1 MERLQKILSAAGICS
16 RRQAE
21 NYISAGRVTV
31 NGVVASLGDQAYP
44 GVDRIELDGTP
55 VGGPADKKYLMLN
68 KPRGYVTTLSD
79 EKGRPAVA
87 ELVRDCDDRVYPV
100 GRLDMDSEG
109 LLLLTN
115 DGDLANGLM
124 HPGSEVNKTYE
135 VWVTGF
141 HTGSDALLQRPIMMD
156 GRPIRKPEVRLLSA
170 SGGTAHLH
178 ITIHEGRNRQVRRM
192 CQAAGMRV
200 TRLRRIAEGTL
211 SLGDLKKGTW
221 RYLTQQELAELKKEL
236 QF

>member
-31 NGVVASLGDQAYP
+31 NGVVASLGDQADP

-87 ELVRDCDDRVYPV
+87 ELVRDCGDRVYPV
-100 GRLDMDSEG
+100 GRLDMDSDG

-115 DGDLANGLM
+115 DGAFAQRLT
-124 HPGSEVNKTYE
+124 HPSHEMDKEYL
-135 VWVTGF
+135 VTVG
-141 HTGSDALLQRPIMMD
+141 GAL
-156 GRPIRKPEVRLLSA
+156 
-170 SGGTAHLH
+170 SGC
-178 ITIHEGRNRQVRRM
+178 EGRLAALTALEDGTPIVPAQVKVVKREAGCWMLSIVIHQGLNRQIRRM
-192 CQAAGMRV
+192 CAQVGLKV
-200 TRLRRIAEGTL
+200 LRLQRIREGAL
-211 SLGDLKKGTW
+211 SLGNLPQGKW
-221 RYLTQQELAELKKEL
+221 RYLTRNEISDMLS
-236 QF
+236 